1 MLIDRLIVASV
12 YSNMFNIL
20 VIILIVSD
28 PLTLTFTISCR
39 DDYGCRHG
47 CNWSN

>member
-28 PLTLTFTISCR
+28 PLTLTFTLTCR
-39 DDYGCRHG
+39 GDYGCRHG
-47 CNWSN
+47 CTWSN

>member
-1 MLIDRLIVASV
+1 MDPHIVASV

-28 PLTLTFTISCR
+28 PLTKITVEEPELT
-39 DDYGCRHG
+39 YGTHLLRLC
-47 CNWSN
+47 

>member
-1 MLIDRLIVASV
+1 MDPHIVASV
-12 YSNMFNIL
+12 YSCMFNIL

-47 CNWSN
+47 CTWSN

>member
-1 MLIDRLIVASV
+1 MDPHIVASV

-47 CNWSN
+47 YTWSN